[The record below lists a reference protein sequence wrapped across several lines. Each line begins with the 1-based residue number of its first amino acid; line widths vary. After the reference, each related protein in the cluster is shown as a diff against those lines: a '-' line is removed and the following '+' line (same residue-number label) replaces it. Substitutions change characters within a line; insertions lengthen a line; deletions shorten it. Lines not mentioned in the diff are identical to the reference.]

1 MWQFWWKLQA
11 FHCTNSIK
19 HLHQPWC
26 CHGTACKIQHPS
38 KISKV
43 FSETGD
49 SIRLCRQHPAA
60 TLDFISP
67 RTGKHPFFPCM
78 LELRLWHDGR
88 QDIHN
93 QQIYTNMYIR
103 FCFTQEHG
111 NQILLDP
118 ICLFPVGPFFAF
130 FPSDLHARFLR
141 RSSWPFP
148 RPRGLR
154 SGSCSGCSMES
165 RPLDTGFE
173 STFISYPRTHRDQ
186 RASQLFRALM
196 LFGFGTSSFWPIP
209 ITSGKETG
217 CYWQRDFSVGTTWFR
232 RCVSITWTFRTCLC
246 FCFQLS
252 KLIFHHNFVECSW
265 FRTFCNI

>member
-43 FSETGD
+43 FLETGD

-130 FPSDLHARFLR
+130 FSIGFARAVPPEEFLAFPKTTGAEIR
-141 RSSWPFP
+141 IVLGMLYGVKVVGHWVWVNFHKLPTDSQRSE
-148 RPRGLR
+148 G
-154 SGSCSGCSMES
+154 ES
-165 RPLDTGFE
+165 
-173 STFISYPRTHRDQ
+173 I
-186 RASQLFRALM
+186 
-196 LFGFGTSSFWPIP
+196 
-209 ITSGKETG
+209 
-217 CYWQRDFSVGTTWFR
+217 V
-232 RCVSITWTFRTCLC
+232 
-246 FCFQLS
+246 
-252 KLIFHHNFVECSW
+252 
-265 FRTFCNI
+265 